1 MQLNTRHTTAKTM
14 PPVARMEKMT
24 VMGIA
29 TVTSCSKGTPS
40 FGTRPPEMLGRSGIF
55 FFGGIVSAYLTN
67 SSVDSSLVVWWC
79 MVYMDMLYRSSRDS

>member
-1 MQLNTRHTTAKTM
+1 M

-40 FGTRPPEMLGRSGIF
+40 YGVRPPGMLGRSEF
-55 FFGGIVSAYLTN
+55 FFYFGGGGGGNFFPKLKNVHEK
-67 SSVDSSLVVWWC
+67 V
-79 MVYMDMLYRSSRDS
+79 